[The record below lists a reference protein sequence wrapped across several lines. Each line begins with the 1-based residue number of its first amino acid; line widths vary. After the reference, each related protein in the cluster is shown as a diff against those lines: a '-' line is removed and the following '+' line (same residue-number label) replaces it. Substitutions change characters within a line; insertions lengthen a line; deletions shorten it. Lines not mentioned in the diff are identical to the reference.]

1 MKIVEAIAKPIDNS
15 FDYIKDLNSNI
26 LSKILKKK
34 KAGRILKKVRVGILN
49 AYRANQCITSR
60 RDLPI

>member
-1 MKIVEAIAKPIDNS
+1 MKIVEAIAKPIDNG

-26 LSKILKKK
+26 LSKILKEK
-34 KAGRILKKVRVGILN
+34 KAGRILKKVRVDILN
-49 AYRANQCITSR
+49 VYRANQCITSR